1 MLKLGVPVLLVVGI
15 FGCGGSS
22 PGPGGGG
29 GTGGGVNTY
38 PLPSASQIDIP
49 AGGCVIV
56 NAAPQSL
63 PASTVSYSL
72 ADFDGTDSYEVGVVP
87 SNYTCQFPTADA
99 FVDDVFT
106 GSATDSAAIPA
117 GIYDL
122 DVICQNVSG
131 DCLIDTIT
139 WSATY

>member
-1 MLKLGVPVLLVVGI
+1 MMKLGVPVLLAFGI
-15 FGCGGSS
+15 LGCGGSTN
-22 PGPGGGG
+22 PGP
-29 GTGGGVNTY
+29 GGGVNTY
-38 PLPSASQIDIP
+38 PLPGGSQIDIP

-72 ADFDGTDSYEVGVVP
+72 GDGGGSYPDTYEVGIVP
-87 SNYTCQFPTADA
+87 SSYTCQFPTADA
-99 FVDDVFT
+99 FIDDVFT
-106 GSATDSAAIPA
+106 GSASDSGSVPA

-122 DVICQNVSG
+122 DIICQNGSA
-131 DCLIDTIT
+131 DCLVDSVT

>member
-1 MLKLGVPVLLVVGI
+1 MMKLGVPILLALGI
-15 FGCGGSS
+15 VGCGGSTN
-22 PGPGGGG
+22 PGPGP
-29 GTGGGVNTY
+29 GVTTY
-38 PLPSASQIDIP
+38 PLPSGSQIDIP

-56 NAAPQSL
+56 NAAPQTL
-63 PASTVSYSL
+63 PASTVSYTL

-99 FVDDVFT
+99 FVDDLFT

-117 GIYDL
+117 GVYDL
-122 DVICQNVSG
+122 DVICQNGSA